1 MLNFDPVK
9 TISISLGMVLLGLVS
24 LFFFLGG
31 GGGGVDCPM
40 RQYFSLLSLS
50 NHLPGKWIQY
60 RGRIDARI

>member
-31 GGGGVDCPM
+31 GGGGC
-40 RQYFSLLSLS
+40 
-50 NHLPGKWIQY
+50 
-60 RGRIDARI
+60 